1 MTYRLRIR
9 NWTSHLTES
18 IYVRVMSQKHFERLN
33 NRMLNLTLHARGYQ
47 NHGSSEKTG
56 EKYFLKALK
65 NLDIQVALDIGAN
78 VGEYSRLLID
88 ELNCKV
94 IAFEPM
100 DYGCKELSRVKLNH
114 PEKLNFFQIALSDK
128 DESKEISYSKGLG
141 ELATLVESNMELNFV
156 SNQNTEKMLI
166 QASRLDSIQQVY
178 PELFPRVD
186 FIKIDVEGHE
196 YAVITGA
203 NETISK
209 FKPKLIQI
217 EFNIYNLFAEISLL
231 KIAKLLP
238 DYSLF
243 QLLPGKAGLAE
254 RDPRDPLTNL
264 CYYSNFVFALKGL
277 KI

>member
-1 MTYRLRIR
+1 
-9 NWTSHLTES
+9 
-18 IYVRVMSQKHFERLN
+18 
-33 NRMLNLTLHARGYQ
+33 
-47 NHGSSEKTG
+47 
-56 EKYFLKALK
+56 
-65 NLDIQVALDIGAN
+65 
-78 VGEYSRLLID
+78 
-88 ELNCKV
+88 
-94 IAFEPM
+94 M

-231 KIAKLLP
+231 KIAKLQIEAEDEYEKSADKILICDTNLTVIKIWSMVKYGRCDSWIIEQDQQRHYDFTLLMNVDLP
-238 DYSLF
+238 WVD
-243 QLLPGKAGLAE
+243 
-254 RDPRDPLTNL
+254 DPLREHPNPSMRNHLMNL
-264 CYYSNFVFALKGL
+264 YLNEIKLKKTPFDVVSGSGEDRIHCALQILSSNNFLIPSLDIK
-277 KI
+277 